1 MAYTSYSIY
10 FVVYLNAEHVDNIMS
25 NTLADTLSDTES
37 FDEFEE
43 VLVQLTSIQEIQE
56 DALLRLARL
65 QQSLTRNISV
75 DHNWDE
81 VLDELH
87 AVALRS
93 IRETG
98 QNPFGSAVHQMIKK
112 LK

>member
-1 MAYTSYSIY
+1 
-10 FVVYLNAEHVDNIMS
+10 MS
-25 NTLADTLSDTES
+25 DSDTLSDTES
-37 FDEFEE
+37 FDEFDE

-56 DALLRLARL
+56 DALLRLERIQQTLTQRL
-65 QQSLTRNISV
+65 TVSV
-75 DHNWDE
+75 DGVVRDWDE

-98 QNPFGSAVHQMIKK
+98 QNPFGSAVQHIIKN
-112 LK
+112 

>member
-1 MAYTSYSIY
+1 
-10 FVVYLNAEHVDNIMS
+10 MS
-25 NTLADTLSDTES
+25 NTLSDTES
-37 FDEFEE
+37 FDEFDESEFDE

-56 DALLRLARL
+56 DALLRLERIKQALTQRL
-65 QQSLTRNISV
+65 TVSV
-75 DHNWDE
+75 DGVVRDWDE

-98 QNPFGSAVHQMIKK
+98 QNPFGSAVQQIIKN
-112 LK
+112 

>member
-1 MAYTSYSIY
+1 M
-10 FVVYLNAEHVDNIMS
+10 YLNAEHVDNIMS

-37 FDEFEE
+37 FDESEFDE

-65 QQSLTRNISV
+65 QQSLTRKISV

>member
-1 MAYTSYSIY
+1 
-10 FVVYLNAEHVDNIMS
+10 MS
-25 NTLADTLSDTES
+25 NTLSDTES
-37 FDEFEE
+37 FDESEFDESEFDE

-56 DALLRLARL
+56 DALLRLERVQQALTQRL
-65 QQSLTRNISV
+65 TVSV
-75 DHNWDE
+75 DGVVREWDE

-87 AVALRS
+87 AVALHS

-98 QNPFGSAVHQMIKK
+98 QNPFGSAVQEIIKK